1 MGNSQSISLLSY
13 GVEDTVLPS
22 DPMNDNFRNF
32 IDNFTDIDDG
42 LYVEDDEL
50 LDIVFNIISKD
61 VVLRNIL
68 NMVDNQLFKKAK
80 VSRLVYPRRTT
91 DELWDTVWGNRISL
105 CREDIST
112 GGVNPYSR
120 VQAEFRAD
128 FRVPFSLFEEIV
140 EECKEAQIFTTGYK
154 RPTIPD
160 EFKVL
165 TVLRILGRNYVAA
178 SVKEILGC
186 GMSTINVWFV
196 NAILI
201 IIILSM
207 YIFLLGLLLMR
218 WRRCIGG
225 WVFLVVWG
233 QWM

>member
-1 MGNSQSISLLSY
+1 M
-13 GVEDTVLPS
+13 
-22 DPMNDNFRNF
+22 M
-32 IDNFTDIDDG
+32 
-42 LYVEDDEL
+42 
-50 LDIVFNIISKD
+50 
-61 VVLRNIL
+61 
-68 NMVDNQLFKKAK
+68 DNQLCKKAK

-91 DELWDTVWGNRISL
+91 EELWDTVLGNRISL

-140 EECKEAQIFTTGYK
+140 VECKEAQIFTTGYK
-154 RPTIPD
+154 RPIIPD

-178 SVKEILGC
+178 SVKEIYLVVVCPLLMC
-186 GMSTINVWFV
+186 GLSGFV
-196 NAILI
+196 SAILI

-207 YIFLLGLLLMR
+207 YIFLLGLLLLR
-218 WRRCIGG
+218 WRRCIDG
-225 WVFLVVWG
+225 
-233 QWM
+233 